1 MRILEPLKSDE
12 AKYVQDSVGNWLNDA
27 SKTRPDFVLDVCARW
42 EKESPTKATKYI
54 TQKAKRTLDKS

>member
-27 SKTRPDFVLDVCARW
+27 SKTRPDFVLQLCEKWA
-42 EKESPTKATKYI
+42 KESPTKATNYI
-54 TQKAKRTLDKS
+54 IQKARRTLAK